1 MKYYYVYIL
10 ASESGVLYIGVT
22 NNLERRVVAH
32 KNKTASKFTS
42 RYNVNRLIYYEVYN
56 DINLAIAREK
66 QLKAGT
72 RKKKIELVEKENP
85 EWRDISEDW
94 F

>member
-1 MKYYYVYIL
+1 MKYYYVYIM
-10 ASESGVLYIGVT
+10 AGKSGVLYIGVT
-22 NNLERRVVAH
+22 NNLERRVAAH
-32 KNKTASKFTS
+32 KNKTAGKFTS
-42 RYNVNRLIYYEVYN
+42 RYNVNRLMYYEVYN

-66 QLKAGT
+66 QLKAGP
-72 RKKKIELVEKENP
+72 RKNKVELVEKENP